1 MKQLLVVIALSM
13 GFVAAVGAQDGAQT
27 KPRDSIPPIQAPPP
41 LGDPGSVVIPT
52 PQAEAASAVKDLP
65 RAADGAVLS
74 AHEDLDIATAKPPVD
89 TNPLPPEVQKAAE
102 ASELPVITVR
112 AQGAETVE
120 EYRKKGKLYFVRVL
134 SSNSAPRFYVD
145 DPQAVPSN
153 IMQQMSGPSGVVQP
167 VYFKLVD
174 WK

>member
-1 MKQLLVVIALSM
+1 MKQLLVVALSL
-13 GFVAAVGAQDGAQT
+13 GFVAAAGAQDRAQT
-27 KPRDSIPPIQAPPP
+27 NPADAVPPVQAPPA
-41 LGDPGSVVIPT
+41 LGDPGSVVLPT
-52 PQAEAASAVKDLP
+52 PQSEAAAAVKEQP
-65 RAADGAVLS
+65 RAEDGTLLS
-74 AHEDLDIATAKPPVD
+74 KHEEPAEKLPVD

-112 AQGAETVE
+112 AQGADTVE

-134 SSNSAPRFYVD
+134 SSSGPPRFYVD
-145 DPQAVPSN
+145 NPNAVPGN
-153 IMQQMSGPSGVVQP
+153 VMQQLSGPSGVVQP

>member
-1 MKQLLVVIALSM
+1 MKQLLVVVALSM
-13 GFVAAVGAQDGAQT
+13 GFVATVGAQDHAQT
-27 KPRDSIPPIQAPPP
+27 KPSDAIPPVQAPPA
-41 LGDPGSVVIPT
+41 LGDPGSVVTPT
-52 PQAEAASAVKDLP
+52 PQTEAASAVKDQP
-65 RAADGAVLS
+65 RAADGALLS
-74 AHEDLDIATAKPPVD
+74 AHEAAETGKPPVD

-134 SSNSAPRFYVD
+134 SSNSAPRYYVD